1 MYGVLRLSYAE
12 TSNAVNE
19 LPFEEGSISDRAAG
33 TGTEPKGLERGE
45 FYLVFRWG
53 GGGGKFPKS
62 GRSEICD
69 ERRKTT
75 HSRPPVIVMYA
86 CQPSE

>member
-33 TGTEPKGLERGE
+33 TGTEPKGLGHGE
-45 FYLVFRWG
+45 FLSRLSVGWG
-53 GGGGKFPKS
+53 WWQIFKKQTLNLNK
-62 GRSEICD
+62 R
-69 ERRKTT
+69 
-75 HSRPPVIVMYA
+75 Y
-86 CQPSE
+86 